1 MASDEIIQRKALG
14 RAAEIGF
21 LYDATRD
28 VFCGFSIFKTE
39 LQPNIIRKIDTPHT
53 YLKYEYEDSYKE
65 KFSIL
70 DVEAQLK
77 ISILS
82 GLSPLEGSGKYLRDV
97 KHESKSVKGSLIYK
111 LLSVEENLNINHDNI
126 IMYISENA
134 LRVQGATHV
143 VTGIKWGGTVI
154 ASFEYEKT
162 NEKDKRNMSQVKGV
176 LKANLEKLSSYIP
189 AFEGTGEIHN
199 SEKQQTDIIDRF
211 SIKIFGDVIPN
222 DKILP
227 QSFEEAKKIMTG
239 LP

>member
-1 MASDEIIQRKALG
+1 M
-14 RAAEIGF
+14 
-21 LYDATRD
+21 
-28 VFCGFSIFKTE
+28 
-39 LQPNIIRKIDTPHT
+39 LQEMFF
-53 YLKYEYEDSYKE
+53 YEYEDSYKE

-77 ISILS
+77 ISVL
-82 GLSPLEGSGKYLRDV
+82 
-97 KHESKSVKGSLIYK
+97 SVKGSLIYK
-111 LLSVEENLNINHDNI
+111 LLSFEDNLNINHDNI

-134 LRVQGATHV
+134 LSVQGATHV
-143 VTGIKWGGTVI
+143 VTGIKWGSTVI

-189 AFEGTGEIHN
+189 ALEGTGEIHN
-199 SEKQQTDIIDRF
+199 SEKQRTDIIDRF

-227 QSFEEAKKIMTG
+227 QSFEEAKKIMTE
-239 LP
+239 LPSFIKRYNQGKGVPIDLKLYPLSK